1 MEKKYEQKLATKIKQ
16 ILNKQSA
23 DKMFVLYTEHKTSLV
38 DCVVYIPSMLDI
50 SIPQSNGCL
59 KVDTASRLCKKLFAY
74 PMLFNNISFTPVEHN
89 IAFELSCPV
98 ENMNNTF
105 QSLQVSTRDG
115 KIDTK
120 NLGAYRV
127 ISKVENGQ
135 YITTHEP
142 ISPDGD
148 REI

>member
-1 MEKKYEQKLATKIKQ
+1 MEKKYEQKLTTKIKQ

-50 SIPQSNGCL
+50 SNPQSNGCL
-59 KVDTASRLCKKLFAY
+59 KVDTTSRLCKKLFAY
-74 PMLFNNISFTPVEHN
+74 PTLFNNITFTPVEHN
-89 IAFELSCPV
+89 IDFELSCPI
-98 ENMNNTF
+98 ENMHGSF
-105 QSLQVSTRDG
+105 QTLQVSTRNG
-115 KIDTK
+115 EIDTK
-120 NLGAYRV
+120 NLGGYRV
-127 ISKVENGQ
+127 ISKVQNGKH
-135 YITTHEP
+135 ITTHEP